1 MENTLV
7 KERTLIIGATTNPDR
22 YSNLVIHRLRAKGYP
37 VLAIGKKSG
46 SVAGVEILNEK
57 IPMKNIHTVS
67 LYLNPQKQPEYYDYI
82 VSLKP
87 QRVIF
92 NPGTENPEFCNIL
105 LENDIAVDE
114 ACSIVLL
121 ASNQY

>member
-1 MENTLV
+1 MD
-7 KERTLIIGATTNPDR
+7 KTLIIGATTNPDR

-37 VLAIGKKSG
+37 VQAIGKKSG

-57 IPMKNIHTVS
+57 VPMKNVHTVS
-67 LYLNPQKQPEYYDYI
+67 IYLNPLKQPEYYDYI
-82 VSLKP
+82 ISLKP

-92 NPGTENPEFCNIL
+92 NPGAENPEFSNLL
-105 LENDIAVDE
+105 LENGIEVDV
-114 ACSIVLL
+114 ACSMVLL

>member
-1 MENTLV
+1 MERTLTRE
-7 KERTLIIGATTNPDR
+7 KTLIIGATTNPDR

-37 VLAIGKKSG
+37 VLAIGNKSG

-57 IPMKNIHTVS
+57 IPMKNVHTVS
-67 LYLNPQKQPEYYDYI
+67 LYLNAQKQPEYYDYI

-87 QRVIF
+87 KRVIF
-92 NPGTENPEFCNIL
+92 NPGTENPEFSSIL
-105 LENDIAVDE
+105 LENDIEVDE
-114 ACSIVLL
+114 ACSMILL